1 VTDTE
6 WDQIVFTCIDV
17 FVDEHQDMATAE
29 KFIEKLQG
37 QHNHVMGL
45 IKCGKLKKAYIAAVK
60 LDRIDL
66 ALAVKSA
73 ADAQGPTQKTVS
85 QMCAKFLSKH
95 GIEDT
100 ASMMSSSSSSSA
112 MQPKQ
117 FE

>member
-17 FVDEHQDMATAE
+17 FVDEHQDVATAE
-29 KFIEKLQG
+29 RFIERLQG

-45 IKCGKLKKAYIAAVK
+45 IKCNKLKKAYLEAVR
-60 LDRIDL
+60 LERIDL
-66 ALAVKSA
+66 TLSVKSA
-73 ADAQGPTQKTVS
+73 ADASGQKTIS
-85 QMCAKFLSKH
+85 QLCAKFLSKH
-95 GIEDT
+95 GIEPDT
-100 ASMMSSSSSSSA
+100 SGSSATSSSSV